1 MKNPFSLIRA
11 YSREAR
17 AIHEAGHAAAH
28 HHFGHA
34 IKFIEVHRANN
45 GQWVG
50 GTKSLTE
57 APNIDMSWRDD
68 YVERMKQH
76 IFATVIGAVAEEYA
90 TGGWNEAGYSGDEKV
105 AFDYAYRLGYTGGE
119 PVNEQLDAAKD
130 WIGTPA
136 AQTRIMTLAAT
147 LMETTVISG
156 QIATR
161 IMDEALIASVAD

>member
-11 YSREAR
+11 YSREAS

-28 HHFGHA
+28 HRFGHL
-34 IKFIEVHRANN
+34 IKFIEVHRADT
-45 GQWVG
+45 GQWIG
-50 GTKSLTE
+50 GAQSLTE
-57 APNIDMSWRDD
+57 APGIDMSWRDD

-76 IFATVIGAVAEEYA
+76 IFANVIGAVAEEYA
-90 TGGWNEAGYSGDEKV
+90 TGEWNAAGYSGDEKV

-119 PVNEQLDAAKD
+119 PVDEQLGAAKE

-136 AQTRIMTLAAT
+136 AQTRIKTLAAT

-161 IMDEALIASVAD
+161 IMDEALMVSVAD